1 MPFSQSKELIDLLS
15 KDMVFL
21 LLLQQIM
28 VKAKKHLGQHFLIDD
43 SISFDIANAL
53 KNTEN
58 YTHVIEVGPG
68 TGALTKHLLSHKEYT
83 TVAAEIDRDSVA
95 YLAQNY
101 PDLKVLQ
108 ESFLS
113 LDFDS
118 ITDGNIA
125 VAGNFPYNI
134 STQILFKVLDEK
146 DRVPEVVGMFQ
157 KEVAERV
164 AEKPGS
170 KKYGILSVLLQ
181 AFYDIEYL
189 FTVEPEAFNP
199 PPKVRSGVIRL
210 VRNNVK
216 ELDCDEKRFKQVI
229 KTAFN
234 QRRKMLRSSLKP
246 LLNDEQKASELF
258 TKRPEQLSVQDF
270 INITNMIFK

>member
-1 MPFSQSKELIDLLS
+1 MLAIFS
-15 KDMVFL
+15 KDKHIL
-21 LLLQQIM
+21 LLLQSIM

-43 SISFDIANAL
+43 SISFNIANAL

-58 YTHVIEVGPG
+58 YTHVVEVGPG
-68 TGALTKHLLSHKEYT
+68 TGALTKHLLNNDGYT

-95 YLAQNY
+95 YLNQHY
-101 PDLKVLQ
+101 PKLQVLQ

-113 LDFDS
+113 LDFDT
-118 ITDGNIA
+118 IAEGNVA
-125 VAGNFPYNI
+125 VVGNFPYNI
-134 STQILFKVLDEK
+134 STQILFKVLEEK
-146 DRVPEVVGMFQ
+146 HRVPEVVGMFQ

-181 AFYDIEYL
+181 AYYDIEYL
-189 FTVEPEAFNP
+189 FTVDAEAFNP
-199 PPKVRSGVIRL
+199 PPKVQSGVIRL
-210 VRNNVK
+210 VRNNVEK
-216 ELDCDEKRFKQVI
+216 LDCDEKRFKQVI
-229 KTAFN
+229 KTSFN

-246 LLNDEQKASELF
+246 LLSDELKASELF

-270 INITNMIFK
+270 INITNMIFKEE